1 MDVTTTSLESG
12 RLLQLLTDAQT
23 AMAKL
28 FEFRAR
34 HLGLTRPQWRVL
46 AGLYGNDGM
55 TQSELADHTSI
66 ARSPL
71 GKIIDQLERK
81 GYVERRHD
89 PEDRRINRLFIT
101 QAVEPLLQ
109 PARELVAELERSVL
123 DGVPQGVPL
132 VDQLAHLRQWLQTLM
147 QHEMRA

>member
-132 VDQLAHLRQWLQTLM
+132 VDQLAHLRQRLQTLM